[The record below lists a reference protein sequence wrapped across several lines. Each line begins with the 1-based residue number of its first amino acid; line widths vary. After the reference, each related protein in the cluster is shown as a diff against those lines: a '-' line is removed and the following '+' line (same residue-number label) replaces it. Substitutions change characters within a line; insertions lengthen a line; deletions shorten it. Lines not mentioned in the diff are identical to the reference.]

1 MEIFYFLFPKKFT
14 SLHNQFRELK
24 FVSRDFYKVYYLYFS
39 IYKTKYFLVKS
50 YNPYKTPAIQT
61 IPFNIRYTKKNIWID
76 FEYNEEKKWN
86 YCHLQ
91 QDSYRE
97 FFCNIQFLN
106 KKDRTN
112 RYLNLIES
120 KNFKTYKKSECMRC
134 KENTYCI
141 IEKYFTKEGSY
152 FNRMLKKMNNHFI
165 TVIFSIVVYQK
176 ICINTCIACKEYLDY
191 HSELEFT
198 YNGI

>member
-1 MEIFYFLFPKKFT
+1 M
-14 SLHNQFRELK
+14 
-24 FVSRDFYKVYYLYFS
+24 
-39 IYKTKYFLVKS
+39 
-50 YNPYKTPAIQT
+50 
-61 IPFNIRYTKKNIWID
+61 
-76 FEYNEEKKWN
+76 
-86 YCHLQ
+86 Q
-91 QDSYRE
+91 QDSYGE
-97 FFCNIQFLN
+97 FFCDIQFLN

-120 KNFKTYKKSECMRC
+120 KNFETYKKSECMRC

-152 FNRMLKKMNNHFI
+152 FNRMLKKVNNHFI
-165 TVIFSIVVYQK
+165 TVIFSTVVYQK